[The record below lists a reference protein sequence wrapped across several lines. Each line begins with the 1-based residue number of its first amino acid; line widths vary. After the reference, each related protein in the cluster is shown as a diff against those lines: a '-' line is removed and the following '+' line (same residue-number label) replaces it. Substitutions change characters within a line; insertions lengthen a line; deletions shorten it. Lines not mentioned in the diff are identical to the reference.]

1 MVQEQ
6 IHDLCDV
13 FWEKS
18 IALMEKLQ
26 KFFDKFRE
34 RWLDSSTGR
43 WRERQKI
50 NRWTETIA
58 STMCRLLLI
67 L

>member
-6 IHDLCDV
+6 NHDLCDV

-18 IALMEKLQ
+18 TALMEKFQ
-26 KFFDKFRE
+26 KFFDEFRE

-50 NRWTETIA
+50 NRWTEIF
-58 STMCRLLLI
+58 
-67 L
+67 